1 MKLFWIITLLGSLWI
16 TGCGDSGSKT
26 PVDTAVREKE
36 ESKLFRCRICRK
48 TVENRHVRRVNQTRG
63 KCPACGK
70 TAPMIPVR

>member
-1 MKLFWIITLLGSLWI
+1 MKIFCITAVLGSLLLA
-16 TGCGDSGSKT
+16 GCGDSGSKT

-36 ESKLFRCRICRK
+36 ESKLFRCRMCRK
-48 TVENRHVRRVNQTRG
+48 TVENKQIRRVSQTRG